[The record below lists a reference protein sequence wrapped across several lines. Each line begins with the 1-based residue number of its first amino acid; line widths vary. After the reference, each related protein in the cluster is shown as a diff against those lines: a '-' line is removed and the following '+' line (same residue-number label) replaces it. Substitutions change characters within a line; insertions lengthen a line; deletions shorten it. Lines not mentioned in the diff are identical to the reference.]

1 MNQKTK
7 QKKTLLS
14 ETHVWAFF
22 LRIHHIYIYIYTLN
36 LAVMQLNENEV

>member
-22 LRIHHIYIYIYTLN
+22 LRIHHIYIYM
-36 LAVMQLNENEV
+36 LAAYFLVGFI